1 MDKHQ
6 IENGR
11 DLAGNPPP
19 VENTSTAFELPDG
32 MEELDQA
39 VPFIVETATALRVLA
54 CRHDLPF
61 VVYLLEMAVMEAS
74 KKGLV
79 RQ

>member
-6 IENGR
+6 IESGR
-11 DLAGNPPP
+11 ELAGKRRLAEETNL
-19 VENTSTAFELPDG
+19 AFELPDG
-32 MEELDQA
+32 MDDFDQA
-39 VPFIVETATALRVLA
+39 VPFIVETTTALRTLA
-54 CRHDLPF
+54 RRHDLPF